1 MNYNSIDREA
11 KEIHQRFPI
20 TRTTPTSKA
29 QNRNDQSRNTDSDE
43 DGGKTPDAI
52 KTESPSVEGN
62 DSQS

>member
-20 TRTTPTSKA
+20 TRTTPTVKPKI
-29 QNRNDQSRNTDSDE
+29 NRNTDSDE